1 MDIKEQ
7 IKNGLEAGKTL
18 TVLDA
23 LNQFRTIELRKYVS
37 MLRKE
42 GLNIQDR
49 WVSKNGKRFKEYF
62 KGVRVELGTCFKR
75 V

>member
-7 IKNGLEAGKTL
+7 IKNGFEAGKTL

-62 KGVRVELGTCFKR
+62 KGVQVELGMCFKR